1 MTTNPNDPQFIVSEV
16 NVSSSQVT
24 TNTTTL
30 PLVQNLGNSVDG
42 VKFYGLMDEYF
53 DKSETYLKNVI
64 SNLMTGV
71 RAGLPN
77 VTIEGE
83 KGVKSQLEGEQ
94 TRVEMWETFKAFND
108 TWVAG
113 GDFKSKTMFEDVLL
127 FDRASRDVGQKVY
140 IDIFKIKD
148 LIEGSLY
155 KNNML
160 DIISTILTQNN
171 FTYFPLPAYAN
182 FYNAQDAE
190 KNPVPRSE
198 GSTEFANSF
207 WGTFLNV
214 DYRNTSPKFLC
225 YYANKPSQ
233 YVDMKDNVDYR
244 FRDDAFDLR
253 RASDNP
259 LVESQSNKKN
269 WDKSNKVVGFNIDI
283 SNQNQQIFKNF
294 SVGQDVGKPTAE
306 SLEMLNQMANQ
317 SRNRSTG
324 SQNVSLY
331 NLYRNR
337 SYECSV
343 DMLGNALIQ
352 PMMYFNVRNIP
363 MFSGPYMITSVTHQ
377 ISEGEFS
384 TSFKGT
390 RQPFYSLPKIDNFIQ
405 SLSLNIISKLQEKV
419 KSNEEKAK
427 TSSDN
432 VVFQKNNVISNV
444 TGTDTLTKNQD
455 CSDKINSGYI
465 GYTPLDSPA
474 ITQLS
479 YKDFKKLLGD
489 RIVASGIPKETTTN
503 GTTSVNPNFR
513 DLSYYLFSFIYLD
526 SASSSGLKAYEN
538 NYSTINLTETYG
550 AIIASTANKKFY
562 CLSRGTNLNIPVV
575 SFISAEKFIDFAISK
590 FKGIISLI
598 NQNVA
603 AEEDIVKLY
612 VTKYPSTQPDNVY
625 TEMTEQDKNTLQN
638 KVKQAIGVYNSL
650 N

>member
-1 MTTNPNDPQFIVSEV
+1 
-16 NVSSSQVT
+16 
-24 TNTTTL
+24 
-30 PLVQNLGNSVDG
+30 
-42 VKFYGLMDEYF
+42 
-53 DKSETYLKNVI
+53 
-64 SNLMTGV
+64 
-71 RAGLPN
+71 
-77 VTIEGE
+77 
-83 KGVKSQLEGEQ
+83 
-94 TRVEMWETFKAFND
+94 
-108 TWVAG
+108 
-113 GDFKSKTMFEDVLL
+113 
-127 FDRASRDVGQKVY
+127 
-140 IDIFKIKD
+140 
-148 LIEGSLY
+148 
-155 KNNML
+155 
-160 DIISTILTQNN
+160 
-171 FTYFPLPAYAN
+171 
-182 FYNAQDAE
+182 
-190 KNPVPRSE
+190 
-198 GSTEFANSF
+198 
-207 WGTFLNV
+207 
-214 DYRNTSPKFLC
+214 
-225 YYANKPSQ
+225 
-233 YVDMKDNVDYR
+233 MKDNVDYR

-259 LVESQSNKKN
+259 LVESQANKKN

-405 SLSLNIISKLQEKV
+405 SLSLNIISKLQEQV

-455 CSDKINSGYI
+455 CSDKINSGYV

-598 NQNVA
+598 NQNVT

>member
-1 MTTNPNDPQFIVSEV
+1 
-16 NVSSSQVT
+16 
-24 TNTTTL
+24 
-30 PLVQNLGNSVDG
+30 
-42 VKFYGLMDEYF
+42 MDEYL

-77 VTIEGE
+77 ITIEGD
-83 KGVKSQLEGEQ
+83 KGNRSQLEGEQ

-113 GDFKSKTMFEDVLL
+113 GDFKTKTMFEDVLL

-259 LVESQSNKKN
+259 LVETQSNKKN

-419 KSNEEKAK
+419 KSNEEKARL
-427 TSSDN
+427 SNDN

-444 TGTDTLTKNQD
+444 TGTDTITKNQD
-455 CSDKINSGYI
+455 CSDKIAPSYN
-465 GYTPLDSPA
+465 GYTPLDSPTS
-474 ITQLS
+474 TQIS

-489 RIVASGIPKETTTN
+489 RIVAKGTPKTQTANNLTIDN
-503 GTTSVNPNFR
+503 LAFFQTSIF
-513 DLSYYLFSFIYLD
+513 LFSFVYLD
-526 SASSSGLKAYEN
+526 SSSSSGMKAYEN

-550 AIIASTANKKFY
+550 ASFASSVNKKFY
-562 CLSRGTNLNIPVV
+562 CVSRGTNLNIPIV
-575 SFISAEKFIDFAISK
+575 SFISAEKYIDFIIDK
-590 FKGIISLI
+590 FKGLLTLI
-598 NQNVA
+598 DNNLSPEVN
-603 AEEDIVKLY
+603 ITKLY
-612 VTKYPSTQPDNVY
+612 VTKFPNTQPDNVY
-625 TEMTEQDKNTLQN
+625 TEMTEQDKNILEN
-638 KVKQAIGVYNSL
+638 KVKKAIDIYKSL